1 MPARRNRRKSK
12 WRRALL
18 FFLVF
23 LLGGVGY
30 LYASGLLSLLMP
42 SAEWAERLAPP
53 GRDEFKGNMHVL
65 MLGMDAR
72 KGETTA
78 RADTILLASIDST
91 KKQISVLSIPRD
103 TRVDIPGHGPD
114 KINVTTAL
122 GGPELLM
129 RVVSDLLGLPVDY
142 YIATNYEGFKE
153 IVDAVGG
160 VDYNVEK
167 RLYHYDP
174 QDGGI
179 YTIDLKP
186 GPQHLDGNKALQYVR
201 YRSYALGDIDRTLH
215 QQKFLL
221 ALADQVM
228 RPATL
233 LKLPELVPT
242 FSRAVE
248 TNMSLQ
254 RMTALARAAKNM
266 QDYQIV
272 TQTLPGKFLTLN
284 GGSYWAV
291 DPAVA
296 QLAVQ
301 KLLSGEKM
309 EVVQGE
315 VVMAQGHGRGAAN
328 ATGHTAPARRR
339 SGAKGQLAPPA
350 EAAEPGSGTGEPAG
364 GDESTAGNGGSAT
377 GQQSGNG
384 ADNSGN
390 NGQSGGSAPRDGGS
404 APGSPSGHPDSAA
417 GGTVPGVEVQIIPQG
432 GLIPN

>member
-1 MPARRNRRKSK
+1 MRPRRYRLKNK
-12 WRRALL
+12 WRIGLL

-23 LLGGVGY
+23 VLSGVGY

-53 GRDEFKGNMHVL
+53 GSDEFKGNMHVL
-65 MLGMDAR
+65 LLGIDAR

-78 RADTILLASIDST
+78 RADTILLASIDGT

-103 TRVDIPGHGPD
+103 TRVNIPGHGMD
-114 KINVTTAL
+114 KINVSTAL
-122 GGPELLM
+122 GGPELIM
-129 RVVSDLLGLPVDY
+129 RVVSDLVGLPVDY

-248 TNMSLQ
+248 TNMSMQ

-315 VVMAQGHGRGAAN
+315 VVMAQRNTGGSAN
-328 ATGHTAPARRR
+328 AAGNAVPARRR
-339 SGAKGQLAPPA
+339 SGSKGQLAPPA
-350 EAAEPGSGTGEPAG
+350 EAAGPESRNGEPAG
-364 GDESTAGNGGSAT
+364 GGGEPAGTGDNPA

-384 ADNSGN
+384 SDDRGN
-390 NGQSGGSAPRDGGS
+390 NSQSGGGAPQDGS
-404 APGSPSGHPDSAA
+404 SVPGSSSGHPDSTA
-417 GGTVPGVEVQIIPQG
+417 GGTAPGVEVQIIPQG
-432 GLIPN
+432 GLVPN